1 MPTGY
6 KNNQRP
12 AGVARP
18 MPGVDNSTKTMAGDK
33 STTVKPAFKIKPQ
46 VYKGNDVLRAQK

>member
-6 KNNQRP
+6 KNNQQP

-18 MPGVDNSTKTMAGDK
+18 MPGVDNSTKTMGSRT
-33 STTVKPAFKIKPQ
+33 STTTKPAFKIAPQ
-46 VYKGNDVLRAQK
+46 AYKGNPVFRAQL